1 MAAKRFKPV
10 VSVAEP
16 KVQTATAVIW
26 KMLLIA
32 ESRFRRLNAPELLQ
46 ELFEGAVYTDG
57 VRVPD
62 HPERLAA

>member
-1 MAAKRFKPV
+1 M
-10 VSVAEP
+10 
-16 KVQTATAVIW
+16 QTATAVIW

-46 ELFEGAVYTDG
+46 ELFEGAVYTHG

-62 HPERLAA
+62 HP